1 MRILASLVPWFVAAA
16 FFANGALDH
25 SEEHRHRA
33 VVIETRYSYRSSIF
47 DNLVV
52 RSWRQGR
59 ANEVI
64 RVWAYQ
70 PFFYPGDFVTVGVRD
85 GALGVPWISSFSR

>member
-85 GALGVPWISSFSR
+85 GALGVRWISSFSR